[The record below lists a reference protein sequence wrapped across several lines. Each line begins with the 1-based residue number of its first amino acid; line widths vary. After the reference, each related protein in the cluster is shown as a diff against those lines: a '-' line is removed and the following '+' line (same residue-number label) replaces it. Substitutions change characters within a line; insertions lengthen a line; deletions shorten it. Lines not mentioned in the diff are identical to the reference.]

1 MCRNAGR
8 YVALA
13 TITPTRL
20 LSLWRLRSYFRSMSE
35 APPKLTRRQMRV
47 LRQIRSGFCYAISRD
62 VRDRLKSMGLIS
74 ETRDG
79 LAITDEGLRRI
90 QAGK

>member
-1 MCRNAGR
+1 
-8 YVALA
+8 
-13 TITPTRL
+13 
-20 LSLWRLRSYFRSMSE
+20 MSE

-47 LRQIRSGFCYAISRD
+47 LRQIRSGFSYAISRD
-62 VRDRLKSMGLIS
+62 VRDRLKLMGLIA

-79 LAITDEGLRRI
+79 LAITEEGLRRI